1 MELKAPME
9 ANGMLYAL
17 QFGVHYADMHN
28 LAMKSG
34 LLEQTLAHVYR
45 FNKQCKV
52 SVQDKLDTK
61 LFYYISMVGQNLL

>member
-45 FNKQCKV
+45 FNKQC
-52 SVQDKLDTK
+52 
-61 LFYYISMVGQNLL
+61 IR